1 MKQKRQKNKKIS
13 EIIQK
18 INLKKVDI
26 EIIELGQLPFQINQK
41 MLKCKSELFEIKSI
55 SYETIPI
62 PHELEKK
69 SNYIHSTDNN
79 EKDKYILDNDSI
91 INTIINCNNGK
102 YIKKN
107 TIYCF
112 ISYIHM
118 AEGWYCRRVDKTDK
132 CIVFSF
138 ADIYDK
144 LASHN
149 IPPENLLISTL
160 TAYAY
165 CFYSDGELPT
175 DKRERE
181 IMHRDTRGC
190 IMDFCVNNIDVI
202 FSAER
207 PYLCSECVN
216 KLSENLIKKHGLTED
231 EAKNFSENLKINI
244 NKDLNKIKKNWLIRV
259 KEFIQKHIYLSL
271 SFSLIFP
278 FAISVFA
285 NINFSRP
292 FSWKLHGLS
301 LVTTFIL
308 IIWLICFI
316 ILMCRDV
323 KKFKKFRNRES
334 KILKENSKNKSS
346 IPRT

>member
-1 MKQKRQKNKKIS
+1 MKQKRQNNKKIS

-41 MLKCKSELFEIKSI
+41 MLKCKSDLFEIKSI
-55 SYETIPI
+55 SYEPI
-62 PHELEKK
+62 LMPYELEKK
-69 SNYIHSTDNN
+69 SDSIHSTDNN
-79 EKDKYILDNDSI
+79 EKDKYILDNDTIVNRI
-91 INTIINCNNGK
+91 IKSNKEK
-102 YIKKN
+102 YKIDN

-118 AEGWYCRRVDKTDK
+118 AEGWYCRRVDNTDN
-132 CIVFSF
+132 CIIFSF

-149 IPPENLLISTL
+149 IPPENLLVSTL

-165 CFYSDGELPT
+165 CFYFDGELPT

-190 IMDFCVNNIDVI
+190 IMDFCVNNIDAI

-207 PYLCSECVN
+207 PYLCSECLN
-216 KLSENLIKKHGLTED
+216 KLSGNLIKARGLTEY
-231 EAKNFSENLKINI
+231 EAKYFSENLKINI
-244 NKDLNKIKKNWLIRV
+244 NKDLNKIKKNWLVRV

-278 FAISVFA
+278 FAISVLA
-285 NINFSRP
+285 NINFSYP
-292 FSWKLHGLS
+292 FSWKLHGLF
-301 LVTTFIL
+301 LATIFIF

-323 KKFKKFRNRES
+323 KKFKKFRDRES
-334 KILKENSKNKSS
+334 KTLKENSKK
-346 IPRT
+346 